1 MNEARRGS
9 VGLSV
14 ALVAVLALAAPAQ
27 GGQDRSPVQFESSID
42 VMRIHVGVKGADGE
56 FVSGLGVD
64 DFELVIDGQSRT
76 LVDALE
82 VSDDTR
88 IEELLLPVDPS
99 LQPSTVFTTAAVPP
113 PRLPPAARRHFLIFF
128 DLTLANQRSL
138 RYAREAMLEFVQD
151 IALPSDVIGLA
162 TYSPRRGLEVP
173 VAFTTNHRRVEEVLG
188 AFAAERVI
196 EGADPGGTGVD
207 AAGRAA
213 VASDSIRER
222 FEPLGGMF
230 SLAAMEAFEAAGEAT
245 RMIRGA
251 EDMLRGLKL
260 MFEAMAPEQ
269 GRKHVLFF
277 SGGLPNEVFT
287 QGRFRDEAGETI
299 ASALGTDTVIHTFSP
314 DSLTVATYDDA
325 SQRVATGDAR
335 TWNPLDGRNSSFG
348 ERDALHYLTD
358 ETGGSATFYASN
370 LNSGLAEVEAATR
383 SFYVLAFRLADE
395 DRSRVEIEVNARR
408 PGVEVAWAPSELE
421 LMGSG
426 DQRTPL
432 QSRLELAS
440 ALESAGD
447 RADLRM
453 EVRAL
458 PISVRNGFGRS
469 AIVVQVDPR
478 ELTRLRAQRDDG
490 KLEFEVLGQAIDS
503 RGEVRD
509 FFRTRAD
516 SNVESTTDG
525 SGPPMRYYNMIVV
538 PPGRYHIR
546 VVVQELGTGRI
557 ASQRLQFDVPE
568 TPEFGLRM
576 SGPVLVKGGDGIL
589 NGLRF
594 GEQPAHRADRPVS
607 YPFQIM
613 ERDLTPDLTSILVA
627 GQRIEIFALV
637 YDLTPPTPDDDPRAG
652 LDVAL
657 RNSAGDFVFIER
669 FGGVVWE
676 RSPEDGA
683 MRLGV
688 QLWLPEDLPSGAWE
702 LVLQATDLV
711 TSQSTD
717 AGVELTVLSAT
728 S

>member
-1 MNEARRGS
+1 M
-9 VGLSV
+9 
-14 ALVAVLALAAPAQ
+14 VLAFAFAAPAH
-27 GGQDRSPVQFESSID
+27 GGQDRVPVQFESSID
-42 VMRIHVGVKGADGE
+42 VMRIHVGVTDANGG

-64 DFELVIDGQSRT
+64 DFELVIDGQPRA

-88 IEELLLPVDPS
+88 VAEQLLPTDPTLDPS
-99 LQPSTVFTTAAVPP
+99 VVFTTAAVAP

-151 IALPSDVIGLA
+151 VVLPSDVLGVA

-173 VAFTTNHRRVEEVLG
+173 VAFTTNHRRVEEVVG
-188 AFAAERVI
+188 AFAGGRVV
-196 EGADPGGTGVD
+196 EGVDPGGAGLN
-207 AAGRAA
+207 AAARAA
-213 VASDSIRER
+213 VATDNIRER
-222 FEPLGGMF
+222 FEPLNGMF
-230 SLAAMEAFEAAGEAT
+230 SLAAMEAFAAAGGAT
-245 RMIRGA
+245 RMVRGA

-260 MFEAMAPEQ
+260 LFEAMAPEQ
-269 GRKHVLFF
+269 GRKHVLFV
-277 SGGLPNEVFT
+277 SNGLPDEVFT
-287 QGRFRDEAGETI
+287 QSRFRSEAGDTI
-299 ASALGTDTVIHTFSP
+299 NSALGTDTVIHTFSP
-314 DSLTVATYDDA
+314 DSLTVANYDDA
-325 SQRVATGDAR
+325 SRRVVDGDAR
-335 TWNPLDGRNSSFG
+335 TFDPLEGRESAFD
-348 ERDALHYLTD
+348 EREVLRFLPN
-358 ETGGSATFYASN
+358 ETGGTATFYQRN
-370 LNSGLAEVEAATR
+370 LDSGLAEIEARTR
-383 SFYVLAFRLADE
+383 SFYVLAFRLLGD
-395 DRSRVEIEVNARR
+395 DNKRVELEVRARR

-453 EVRAL
+453 ELRAM
-458 PISVRNGFGRS
+458 PISVRNGFGR
-469 AIVVQVDPR
+469 AGIVVQVGPR
-478 ELTRLRAQRDDG
+478 EIARLREQRGDD

-516 SNVESTTDG
+516 SNVENASDG
-525 SGPPMRYYNMIVV
+525 GGPSLRYYNVVVV

-557 ASQRLQFDVPE
+557 ASRRLQFEVPE
-568 TPEFGLRM
+568 SPEFGLRM
-576 SGPVLVKGGDGIL
+576 SGPVIVTGDGGIL

-594 GEQPAHRADRPVS
+594 GEQPSHRADRPVS
-607 YPFQIM
+607 YPFRLM
-613 ERDLTPDLTSILVA
+613 ERDLTPDLGAVLVA
-627 GQRIEIFALV
+627 GQRVELFALL
-637 YDLTPPTPDDDPRAG
+637 YDLTPPAPDDDPRAG

-669 FGGVVWE
+669 FGAVAWE

-688 QLWLPEDLPSGAWE
+688 QLWLPDDLPSGPWE
-702 LVLQATDLV
+702 LVVQATDLV
-711 TSQSTD
+711 TGESTD

>member
-1 MNEARRGS
+1 MSAGIA
-9 VGLSV
+9 L
-14 ALVAVLALAAPAQ
+14 ALVIAAPAH
-27 GGQDRSPVQFESSID
+27 GGQDRIPVQFESSID
-42 VMRIHVGVKGADGE
+42 VMSIHVGVTDADGA
-56 FVSGLGVD
+56 FVSGLGIE
-64 DFELVIDGQSRT
+64 DFELSIDGRPRV

-82 VSDDTR
+82 VSDGTR
-88 IEELLLPVDPS
+88 VEELLLPADPS
-99 LQPSTVFTTAAVPP
+99 LHPPAVFTTAAVPP
-113 PRLPPAARRHFLIFF
+113 PRLPPAARRHFLLFF

-138 RYAREAMLEFVQD
+138 RYARGAMLKFVQD
-151 IALPSDVIGLA
+151 TVLPSDVLGLA

-188 AFAAERVI
+188 AFASERVI

-207 AAGRAA
+207 AAGRGA
-213 VASDSIRER
+213 VASDNIRER
-222 FEPLGGMF
+222 FEPMGGMF
-230 SLAAMEAFEAAGEAT
+230 SLAAMRAFDAAGEAT

-260 MFEAMAPEQ
+260 LFDAMAPEQ

-277 SGGLPNEVFT
+277 SNGLPNEVFT
-287 QGRFRDEAGETI
+287 QGRFRDEAGDTI
-299 ASALGTDTVIHTFSP
+299 GSALGTDTVIHTFSP
-314 DSLTVATYDDA
+314 DSLTVAGYPDA
-325 SQRVATGDAR
+325 SQRIVEGDPR
-335 TWNPLDGRNSSFG
+335 TWDPTSGLGSSFG
-348 ERDALHYLTD
+348 ERDVMHFLSN
-358 ETGGSATFYASN
+358 ETGGTATFYASD
-370 LNSGLAEVEAATR
+370 LDSGLAEVEATTR
-383 SFYVLAFRLADE
+383 SFYVLAFRMTDE
-395 DRSRVEIEVNARR
+395 DHKRVELEVRARR

-426 DQRTPL
+426 DQRTAL

-440 ALESAGD
+440 ALESAAD

-453 EVRAL
+453 ELRAM
-458 PISVRNGFGRS
+458 PISVRNGFGRA

-478 ELTRLRAQRDDG
+478 ELARLRAQRDDG

-516 SNVESTTDG
+516 SNIESAPDG
-525 SGPPMRYYNMIVV
+525 SGPPMRYYNVIVV

-557 ASQRLQFDVPE
+557 ASRRLQFDVPE
-568 TPEFGLRM
+568 SPEFGLRM

-589 NGLRF
+589 DGLRY
-594 GEQPAHRADRPVS
+594 GEQPAHRTDLPVS
-607 YPFQIM
+607 YPFRIM
-613 ERDLTPDLTSILVA
+613 DRDLTPDLTSVLVA
-627 GQRIEIFALV
+627 GQRVELFALV

-688 QLWLPEDLPSGAWE
+688 QLWLPDDLPSGAWE

-711 TSQSTD
+711 TSLSTD
-717 AGVELTVLSAT
+717 GGVELTVLGSGR
-728 S
+728 